1 MEKLKACVD
10 AVRDKTDFVPRV
22 AVVLG
27 SGLGGFAR
35 HIEKA
40 AEIPY
45 HTLPHFPV
53 STVSGHAGRLF
64 FGWISGVP
72 ALLMQGRVH
81 FYEGYSMDEVVLP
94 VRLARALGA
103 ETLLLTNAAGGIRP
117 DLVPGSLL
125 VIRDHISS
133 FVPSPLRGKNPD
145 ELGERFPDMSEVYSR
160 KIRLLIG
167 ETAKERGI
175 LVQEGV
181 YLEAAGPQYET
192 PAEIQMFGKLGA
204 DAVGMS
210 TAVEAI
216 AAVHAGMRVGG
227 ISCISNFAAGL
238 GKMPLSHEEVKKTAE
253 KVRPQFESLML
264 GVIAKL

>member
-1 MEKLKACVD
+1 MERINACVR
-10 AVRDKTDFVPRV
+10 AVREKTDFVPRV

-27 SGLGGFAR
+27 SGLGGFA
-35 HIEKA
+35 ENMEAA

-45 HTLPHFPV
+45 HALPHFPV

-64 FGWISGVP
+64 FGNIAGVP
-72 ALLMQGRVH
+72 TVLMQGRVH
-81 FYEGYSMDEVVLP
+81 FYEGYPMDEVVFP
-94 VRLARALGA
+94 VRLMRALGA
-103 ETLLLTNAAGGIRP
+103 KTLLLTNAAGGIRP
-117 DLVPGSLL
+117 DLSPGSLM

-133 FVPSPLRGKNPD
+133 FVPSPLRGKNL
-145 ELGERFPDMSEVYSR
+145 EMGERFPDMSAVYSER
-160 KIRLLIG
+160 IRSIIG
-167 ETAKERGI
+167 EVAKEKGI
-175 LVQEGV
+175 KVCEGV

-192 PAEIQMFGKLGA
+192 PAEIQMFARLGA

-216 AAVHAGMRVGG
+216 AAVHAGMCVGG

-238 GKMPLSHEEVKKTAE
+238 GKEPLSHAEVKKAAE
-253 KVRPQFESLML
+253 EARPRLESLML